1 LLQVSFSL
9 VIMKMSVART
19 LAVVAAAMLLGVE
32 GLRHKPSQNSSLVH
46 VADRSSMRVRQG
58 IEQLEPWKDSGKA
71 LVTRFTEPELQSRVS
86 TINGASYGA
95 DHRAFVGA
103 APSRFISNPGNKVA
117 AEQIKKELAEL
128 GFAVK
133 EQEMK
138 TQTSYG
144 VPKAGNIMGYIK
156 GSDLSGEV
164 VIFGAHYDSV
174 NWHQTTGAAPGADD
188 NGSGIAALLE
198 VARTVAA
205 ESQARPLRRSV
216 LVVAFQAEEVGLF
229 GSKTFVSNVLKHGDY
244 GKPVATI
251 IADEVSYPGRPAHSH
266 RAIFETKGR
275 SPGNVA
281 LIDTMAHQAQ
291 ADNSIAGWEVNYAGF
306 GSDHIPF
313 LEAGYPTVLL
323 IERDNMYFA
332 DTWGHS
338 SNDGMQNTDEDF
350 GAAMTRLAARTILA
364 YASPHSQ

>member
-1 LLQVSFSL
+1 
-9 VIMKMSVART
+9 
-19 LAVVAAAMLLGVE
+19 
-32 GLRHKPSQNSSLVH
+32 
-46 VADRSSMRVRQG
+46 MRVRQG

-71 LVTRFTEPELQSRVS
+71 ITTRFTEPELKSRVS
-86 TINGASYGA
+86 SISGASYGA
-95 DHRAFVGA
+95 DHRNFVGV
-103 APSRFISNPGNKVA
+103 APSRFISSPGNKA
-117 AEQIKKELAEL
+117 AESLIKKELAEL
-128 GFAVK
+128 GFTVR

-138 TQTSYG
+138 IQTSYG
-144 VPKAGNIMGYIK
+144 VPQAGNIMGYLK
-156 GSDLSGEV
+156 GSDLSSEV
-164 VIFGAHYDSV
+164 VIFGAHFDSV
-174 NWHQTTGAAPGADD
+174 NWQQRTGAAPGADD

-205 ESQARPLRRSV
+205 EAEARPLRRSV
-216 LVVAFQAEEVGLF
+216 LVIGFQAEEVGLY
-229 GSKTFVSNVLKHGDY
+229 GSKAFVNNVLKHGDY
-244 GKPVATI
+244 GRPVATI
-251 IADEVSYPGRPAHSH
+251 IADEVSYPGRPEHSH

-291 ADNSIAGWEVNYAGF
+291 ADNGIAGWEVNYHGF

-338 SNDGMQNTDEDF
+338 SKDGLQNTDEDF

-364 YASPHSQ
+364 YAAPHDQ